1 MRIYLAVSPGSLREA
16 AAFQT
21 GLAHAAYRIGEGSS
35 LLSRNL
41 LVQTRGGLLVLTDQ
55 DAPAVRQPEALAG
68 AILRECGRRSY
79 SGVILDFEN
88 PPTEPLR
95 HLAASLGRQC
105 TAGRKA
111 LYLPEAYASSTEQ
124 RTVIVNTAVSGGS
137 FEEHLRE
144 VCNRYGGGR
153 NVALDIQ
160 RLAMSFSLPAR
171 TGQGESLTLE
181 ALSALLRERQPA
193 VFFSRD
199 LCAKYFTY
207 TQDGAASFVLF
218 DDAGTLRQ
226 KLKLGQQLGVS
237 AAFFQWPEVRDF
249 APELLRRI

>member
-1 MRIYLAVSPGSLREA
+1 M
-16 AAFQT
+16 
-21 GLAHAAYRIGEGSS
+21 
-35 LLSRNL
+35 
-41 LVQTRGGLLVLTDQ
+41 
-55 DAPAVRQPEALAG
+55 
-68 AILRECGRRSY
+68 
-79 SGVILDFEN
+79 
-88 PPTEPLR
+88 
-95 HLAASLGRQC
+95 
-105 TAGRKA
+105 
-111 LYLPEAYASSTEQ
+111 
-124 RTVIVNTAVSGGS
+124 
-137 FEEHLRE
+137 
-144 VCNRYGGGR
+144 
-153 NVALDIQ
+153 DIQ

-237 AAFFQWPEVRDF
+237 AAFFQWPEVRDI

>member
-1 MRIYLAVSPGSLREA
+1 MRIYLAVSPDDLREA

-21 GLAHAAYRIGEGSS
+21 GLAHTAYRIGEGSS

-41 LVQTRGGLLVLTDQ
+41 LVQTRGGLLVLTDR
-55 DAPAVRQPEALAG
+55 DTPTIRQPEALAG
-68 AILRECGRRSY
+68 AVLRECGRRNY
-79 SGVILDFEN
+79 SGVVLDFEE

-95 HLAASLGRQC
+95 RLAAALGRQC
-105 TAGRKA
+105 AASRRV
-111 LYLPEAYASSTEQ
+111 LYLPEAYAFSAEQ
-124 RTVIVNTAVSGGS
+124 RTVIVNTAISGGS

-144 VCNRYGGGR
+144 VCGRYGGAR

-171 TGQGESLTLE
+171 TGQGEPLTLE
-181 ALSALLRERQPA
+181 ALSALLEERQPA

-199 LCAKYFTY
+199 LCAKYFTHS
-207 TQDGAASFVLF
+207 QDGAARFVLF

-226 KLKLGQQLGVS
+226 KLKLGQQLGVA
-237 AAFFQWPEVRDF
+237 AAFFQWPEVRDI
-249 APELLRRI
+249 APELLRRV

>member
-1 MRIYLAVSPGSLREA
+1 MRIYLAVSPDDLREA

-21 GLAHAAYRIGEGSS
+21 GLAHTAYRIGEGSS
-35 LLSRNL
+35 LLSQNL
-41 LVQTRGGLLVLTDQ
+41 LVQTRGGLLVLTDR
-55 DAPAVRQPEALAG
+55 DAPPISQPDTLAG
-68 AILRECGRRSY
+68 AVLRECGRRNY
-79 SGVILDFEN
+79 SGVVLAFEE
-88 PPTEPLR
+88 PPTEPLCR
-95 HLAASLGRQC
+95 FAAALGRQC
-105 TAGRKA
+105 AASRRG
-111 LYLPEAYASSTEQ
+111 LFLPEAYTSAAEQ
-124 RTVIVNTAVSGGS
+124 RTVIVNTAISGGS

-144 VCNRYGGGR
+144 VCDRYGGAR

-171 TGQGESLTLE
+171 TGQGEPMTPE
-181 ALSALLRERQPA
+181 ALSALLGEHQPA

-207 TQDGAASFVLF
+207 SQDGAARFVLF

-237 AAFFQWPEVRDF
+237 AAFFQWPEVRDI
-249 APELLRRI
+249 APELLRRV

>member
-1 MRIYLAVSPGSLREA
+1 MRIYLAVSPDDLREA

-21 GLAHAAYRIGEGSS
+21 GLAHTAYRIGEDSS

-41 LVQTRGGLLVLTDQ
+41 LVQTRGGLLVLTDR
-55 DAPAVRQPEALAG
+55 DAPLVQYPENLAG
-68 AILRECGRRSY
+68 AVLRECGRRNY
-79 SGVILDFEN
+79 SGVVLDFEE

-95 HLAASLGRQC
+95 RLAAALGRLC
-105 TAGRKA
+105 AASRRV
-111 LYLPEAYASSTEQ
+111 LYLPEVYASSTEQ

-144 VCNRYGGGR
+144 VCNRYGGAR

-171 TGQGESLTLE
+171 SGQGEPLTHE
-181 ALSALLRERQPA
+181 SLSALLGERQPA

-199 LCAKYFTY
+199 LCAKYCTHS
-207 TQDGAASFVLF
+207 QDGAARFVLF

-226 KLKLGQQLGVS
+226 KLKLGQQLGVA
-237 AAFFQWPEVRDF
+237 AAFFQWPEIQDI
-249 APELLRRI
+249 APELLRRA